1 MYLVVARRY
10 WGYDMV
16 ELQSELRNAQTEDA
30 MSFPNPLP
38 SQWKEA
44 SP

>member
-10 WGYDMV
+10 WGYDIV
-16 ELQSELRNAQTEDA
+16 ELQPEFRSAQTEDA
-30 MSFPNPLP
+30 MSIPNPLP
-38 SQWKEA
+38 SQRKEA